1 MVYGFAVYTVVE
13 IEFDDVKDAV
23 NLAKHGV
30 SLALG
35 AVVFANPVG
44 EVVDDRRDY
53 GESRMNAFGLVEGR
67 LFACTYTIRNG
78 VRRII
83 SVRRASRQEQRTW
96 LS

>member
-1 MVYGFAVYTVVE
+1 MVMNV
-13 IEFDDVKDAV
+13 EFDDVKDAA

-35 AVVFANPVG
+35 VVVLANPIG

-53 GESRMNAFGLVEGR
+53 GEHRINAFGLVESR
-67 LFACTYTIRNG
+67 LFACTYTIRNDA
-78 VRRII
+78 RRII
-83 SVRRASRQEQRTW
+83 SVRRASRQEQRIW

>member
-1 MVYGFAVYTVVE
+1 ME
-13 IEFDDVKDAV
+13 IEFDDVKDAA
-23 NLAKHGV
+23 NHAKQGV

-35 AVVFANPVG
+35 AAVLANPIG

-53 GESRMNAFGLVEGR
+53 GGHRINAFDLVEGH

-78 VRRII
+78 AHRIV
-83 SVRRASRQEQRTW
+83 SVRGASRQEQRIW

>member
-1 MVYGFAVYTVVE
+1 ME
-13 IEFDDVKDAV
+13 IEFDDVKDAT

-35 AVVFANPVG
+35 AVVLRNPIG

-53 GESRMNAFGLVEGR
+53 GERRMNAFGLVESR
-67 LFACTYTIRNG
+67 LFACAYTIRNG

-83 SVRRASRQEQRTW
+83 SVRRASRQEQRIW

>member
-1 MVYGFAVYTVVE
+1 VN
-13 IEFDDVKDAV
+13 IEFDDAKDAT

-35 AVVFANPVG
+35 AVILGNPVG

-53 GESRMNAFGLVEGR
+53 GERRMNAFGLVQGR
-67 LFACTYTIRNG
+67 LFVCTYTLRNDAH
-78 VRRII
+78 RII
-83 SVRRASRQEQRTW
+83 SVRRASRQEQRIW